1 MPQTRERLILNAVKL
16 HYKGAPTVSVFK
28 DSSLATT
35 FTAPSHSTYKTKTFS
50 VPAGTYGHIFDVTT
64 NSTDMG
70 DYELLTVP
78 PSAYREQ
85 LLWHFYEIVFSGS
98 VNVSL
103 FLDEE
108 ERLGSGQ
115 YGASLSTTKS
125 QDTQKVYMPALS
137 YGRVPHVTNLASD
150 TGEVYSWNPVQLPA
164 RFYSGIK
171 SVSEIKITYR
181 GNINVCLYMD
191 GEKIGDEIQ
200 LSGEKDNS
208 GREIYVTESQYIE
221 TGVIGRVFQW
231 AQVSGTGDIIS
242 LETDA
247 HIIEE
252 QPVSI
257 PEPQ

>member
-1 MPQTRERLILNAVKL
+1 M
-16 HYKGAPTVSVFK
+16 
-28 DSSLATT
+28 
-35 FTAPSHSTYKTKTFS
+35 
-50 VPAGTYGHIFDVTT
+50 
-64 NSTDMG
+64 
-70 DYELLTVP
+70 
-78 PSAYREQ
+78 
-85 LLWHFYEIVFSGS
+85 
-98 VNVSL
+98 
-103 FLDEE
+103 
-108 ERLGSGQ
+108 
-115 YGASLSTTKS
+115 
-125 QDTQKVYMPALS
+125 
-137 YGRVPHVTNLASD
+137 
-150 TGEVYSWNPVQLPA
+150 
-164 RFYSGIK
+164 
-171 SVSEIKITYR
+171 
-181 GNINVCLYMD
+181 CLYID